1 MITKTILTLGIMAG
15 FVIGISF
22 SSVYAG
28 VLVDTD
34 DIADDAI
41 TSEKIG
47 KKQVKTSDI
56 KPNAIKS
63 KKIKDGTIR
72 AVDLAPGVVGAT
84 GAEGPVGAIG
94 ATGAIGPDRKYQAAD
109 TVGDAVIEVTAD
121 GDANVKVT
129 IADADPTTPTFIS
142 ILRDDGGGPES
153 VLDYITDG
161 DSKPVQVDFAC
172 EAGQTCT
179 MIIED
184 SDGATQSTTKVES
197 VADDLTAIVVLA

>member
-1 MITKTILTLGIMAG
+1 MITKTIMTLGIMAS
-15 FVIGISF
+15 FVIGLSF

-28 VLVDTD
+28 IPWGTD

-41 TSEKIG
+41 TSDKI
-47 KKQVKTSDI
+47 KDREINPRDI
-56 KPNAIKS
+56 KGNSIKS
-63 KKIKDGTIR
+63 GKIKDGTITQ
-72 AVDLAPGVVGAT
+72 ADLASGLVGAT
-84 GAEGPVGAIG
+84 GDIGAVG

-129 IADADPTTPTFIS
+129 TADADPTTPTFIS
-142 ILRDDGGGPES
+142 IIRDDGGGPES

-179 MIIED
+179 IIIED
-184 SDGATQSTTKVES
+184 SDGVTQSTTKVES
-197 VADDLTAIVVLA
+197 VADDLTDIVVLA

>member
-1 MITKTILTLGIMAG
+1 MITKTIMTLGIMAS
-15 FVIGISF
+15 FVIGLSF

-28 VLVDTD
+28 IPWGTD

-41 TSEKIG
+41 TSDKI
-47 KKQVKTSDI
+47 KDREINPRDI
-56 KPNAIKS
+56 KGNSIKS
-63 KKIKDGTIR
+63 GKIKDGTITQ
-72 AVDLAPGVVGAT
+72 ADLASGLVGAT
-84 GAEGPVGAIG
+84 GVQGAIG
-94 ATGAIGPDRKYQAAD
+94 ATGVAGPDRKYQAAD

-129 IADADPTTPTFIS
+129 TADADPTTPTFIS

-172 EAGQTCT
+172 ESGQTCT
-179 MIIED
+179 IIIED

-197 VADDLTAIVVLA
+197 AVDDLTDIVVLT